1 MVSKKKKSAMKKSA
15 GGAKTY
21 TKDAPKMIG
30 KKKK

>member
-1 MVSKKKKSAMKKSA
+1 MKKKAMKKSA

-21 TKDAPKMIG
+21 TKEAPKMAG